1 YITDDFTTSV
11 ISNVSTNPYNTKE
24 NAIELLSSQLISPVK
39 YKHSI
44 VAHASEIDAMIE
56 FGNGAVLKGMNRK
69 IIKSVPTL
77 SVSDM
82 KTLEATL
89 EALND

>member
-1 YITDDFTTSV
+1 MIFLHPV
-11 ISNVSTNPYNTKE
+11 ISNVSTNPYNTKKD
-24 NAIELLSSQLISPVK
+24 AIKLLSSQLISPVK

-44 VAHASEIDAMIE
+44 LAHASELDMMIE

-69 IIKSVPTL
+69 IIKAVPTL
-77 SVSDM
+77 NISDM

-89 EALND
+89 EKLND